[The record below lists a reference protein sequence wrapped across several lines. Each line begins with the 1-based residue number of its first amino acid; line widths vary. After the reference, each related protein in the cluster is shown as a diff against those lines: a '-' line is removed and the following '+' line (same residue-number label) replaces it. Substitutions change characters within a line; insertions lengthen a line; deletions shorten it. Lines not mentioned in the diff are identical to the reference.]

1 MSSSHRV
8 RSPLLLVFSIA
19 SLAACGDQPAAPD
32 APPSLIPTSPAGVFT
47 VTSAIDIAVPPAAA
61 PVLATLVAATD
72 GPDDPSRYLIDR
84 MIMTLPDGP
93 VHTLAADAAPYL
105 AAYLNDKLAEV
116 APRFAAGIDGL
127 ADGLS
132 RIASRVGTI
141 ETWQVDPS
149 GTAIRTIT
157 GVRFQLGVQPI
168 VVTLADN
175 GLADISISVPVTMD
189 ATGQLA
195 LGPHAHPLPYG
206 ALLRLGLDRA
216 VVASVVPTAHDLAG
230 ALTTLVDCDRLGAL
244 VADRIGLG
252 SPSPYRA
259 ACRAAMIAIASEVY
273 DRIAAIDD
281 TPLTLELTGTAGGVD
296 LDANGTLDE
305 LRQGRWTG
313 AVSSASSRT
322 PIAAASF
329 AGKSAP

>member
-8 RSPLLLVFSIA
+8 RSPLVLVF
-19 SLAACGDQPAAPD
+19 SLAACGGQPAAAPD
-32 APPSLIPTSPAGVFT
+32 APPSLIPTSPAGVFA

-72 GPDDPSRYLIDR
+72 GPDDPSRFLIDR
-84 MIMTLPDGP
+84 MITTLPDGP
-93 VHTLAADAAPYL
+93 LHTLAADAAPYL
-105 AAYLNDKLAEV
+105 AAYLNGKLAEV

-132 RIASRVGTI
+132 RISSRVATT

-157 GVRFQLGVQPI
+157 GVRFQLGVSPI
-168 VVTLADN
+168 AVTLADN
-175 GLADISISVPVTMD
+175 GLADISISVPVTLD

-195 LGPHAHPLPYG
+195 LGAHAHPLPYG

-216 VVASVVPTAHDLAG
+216 VVASVVPTAHDLSG
-230 ALTTLVDCDRLGAL
+230 ALTTLVDCDR
-244 VADRIGLG
+244 LG

-281 TPLTLELTGTAGGVD
+281 TPLTLELTGTAVGVD

-305 LRQGRWTG
+305 LRQGRWAGTLG
-313 AVSSASSRT
+313 SASSRAS
-322 PIAAASF
+322 IAAASF